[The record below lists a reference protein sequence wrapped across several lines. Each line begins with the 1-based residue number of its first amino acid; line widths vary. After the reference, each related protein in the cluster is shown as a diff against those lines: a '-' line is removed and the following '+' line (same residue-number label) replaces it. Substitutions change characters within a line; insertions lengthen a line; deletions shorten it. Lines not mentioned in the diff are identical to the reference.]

1 MHPIITLFCS
11 FTRRWAIDGWLDTL
25 AKVEHDPA
33 LTNLAIIVDSE
44 QPYIVKAIQRF
55 AEARGYRSLH
65 LKHNT
70 QWAVAETGI
79 ARRRQRIADI
89 HEQAKDL
96 ISQCDGDIVLGFEDD
111 TVMDR
116 MPSFYRLY
124 QPLERNICGFVE
136 GVQMGRWG
144 TSMIGAWRADR
155 TQDPRQIETLLPPK
169 PEDDHIFLQRDGYE
183 SITGGG
189 WYGYATFK
197 DLFLQA
203 PYFTSPSF
211 PWGPD
216 VNFGFWV
223 RQQGYKCLIDWQ
235 TVFGH
240 NDYNQTMYPDDPKAN
255 LVKVVYNKREDNGK
269 WERTDHEP
277 SRY

>member
-1 MHPIITLFCS
+1 MHPILTLFCA
-11 FTRRWAIDGWLDTL
+11 FTRRWAIDDWLDNL
-25 AKVEHDPA
+25 AKVEHDPS
-33 LTNLAIIVDSE
+33 LMNLAVIVDSE

-55 AEARGYRSLH
+55 AETHGYRSLH

-70 QWAVAETGI
+70 QWAVAETGV

-96 ISQCDGDIVLGFEDD
+96 VSKCDGDIVLGFEDD
-111 TVMDR
+111 TCMDR
-116 MPSFYRLY
+116 LPNFFRLY
-124 QPLERNICGFVE
+124 DPLERHITGFVE

-144 TSMIGAWRADR
+144 TAMIGAWRADDMR
-155 TQDPRQIETLLPPK
+155 NPKQIETLLPPT
-169 PEDDHIFLQRDGYE
+169 PDSESIFLQGDGYE

-189 WYGYATFK
+189 WYGYATFR

-240 NDYNQTMYPDDPKAN
+240 HDFNTVMYPDDPKAH
-255 LVKVVYNKREDNGK
+255 LVKVMYNKREDNGK